1 MRLGAR
7 SSSVKNKKPVKSL
20 MKALRVLDTLGDCPG
35 GMGITDLSVAL
46 KAPKSTVHRLVSTLE
61 AARYVVF
68 DPPTS
73 KYSLGNRLAKLGEQL
88 NHQSSLLTFAMPM
101 LEQLTRECHE
111 ASHLA
116 IMQGTEV
123 VYVSHEESKEP
134 VRISFGMGHRAPAHC
149 TALGKVFLAD
159 LTDSDILMLYKNQ
172 KKLERLTT
180 RTKTSLRE
188 LLAEMAIVR
197 KEGIA
202 YDNEEYMTGLRCMA
216 APIRDFSRRIVAAAS
231 LSMFTHKM
239 TTARREFFKSALTRA
254 SAELSEKLGFLPASR
269 GNGF

>member
-1 MRLGAR
+1 
-7 SSSVKNKKPVKSL
+7 
-20 MKALRVLDTLGDCPG
+20 
-35 GMGITDLSVAL
+35 
-46 KAPKSTVHRLVSTLE
+46 
-61 AARYVVF
+61 
-68 DPPTS
+68 
-73 KYSLGNRLAKLGEQL
+73 
-88 NHQSSLLTFAMPM
+88 LLTFAMPM

-239 TTARREFFKSALTRA
+239 TAARREFFKSALTRA